1 MPETFLQ
8 LSSKDRREALQVI
21 STASG
26 RPLHLLEKDV
36 WVVWALSKLFASQ
49 FAEHLVFKGGTSLS
63 KAYQVIRRFSED
75 VDLTYDIRA
84 IAADLIGDQ
93 AEALPPNRSQEKKWT
108 SEIRGRLG
116 ALVANE
122 ILPFIAGQLAAEN
135 LPAKASAAE
144 DRILI
149 EYDPLAVGSGYV
161 RPAVLLEFGA
171 RSTGEPWESLP
182 VVCDAAEHLP
192 ELAFPTAQP
201 RVMRIGRTFWEKAT
215 AVHVYCLQ
223 GKFRGGERF
232 ARHWHDLAR
241 IDEAGHADGALAD
254 RDVAQAV
261 ARHKAVFF
269 AEKDEKGNA
278 IDYAAAVSG
287 ELQLVPENGAY
298 DALAK
303 DYQAMVDDGLLLGDA
318 ESFDVL
324 IEKCR
329 VIQEKAASKKV

>member
-1 MPETFLQ
+1 MPEIFLQ
-8 LSSKDRREALQVI
+8 LSSDDRREALQVI

-26 RPLHLLEKDV
+26 RPIHLLEKDV
-36 WVVWALSKLFASQ
+36 WVVWALSKLFKSK

-75 VDLTYDIRA
+75 VDLTYDIRV

-93 AEALPPNRSQEKKWT
+93 TEALPPNRSQEKKWT
-108 SEIRGRLG
+108 GEIRGRLS

-122 ILPFIAGQLAAEN
+122 ILPFIAEQLAAEN
-135 LPAKASAAE
+135 LQAKASAAE

-149 EYDPLAVGSGYV
+149 EYAPLAVGSGYV

-171 RSTGEPWESLP
+171 RSTGEPWESLA
-182 VVCDAAEHLP
+182 VVCDAAEHLS
-192 ELAFPTAQP
+192 ELIFPTAQP

-254 RDVAQAV
+254 RDVAEAV

-269 AEKDEKGNA
+269 AEKDEKGDA

-287 ELQLVPENGAY
+287 SLQLVPESGAY

-303 DYQAMVDDGLLLGDA
+303 DYHAMVDDGLLLGDA
-318 ESFDVL
+318 ESFDAL
-324 IEKCR
+324 MEKCGA
-329 VIQEKAASKKV
+329 I